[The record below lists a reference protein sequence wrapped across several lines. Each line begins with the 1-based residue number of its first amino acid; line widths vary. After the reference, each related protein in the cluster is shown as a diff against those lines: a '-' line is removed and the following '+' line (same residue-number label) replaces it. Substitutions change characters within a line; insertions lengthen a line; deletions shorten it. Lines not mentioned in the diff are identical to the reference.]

1 MTIPFVRGRPGPS
14 PVTSWRRVL
23 VLVPLMLA
31 ALPPLHASEPLP
43 PGAGLDSIRSW
54 LIAHNP
60 ELRALQAE
68 AEAAEARVLPAG
80 ALPDPMV
87 GLRLEGID
95 ADRPNLLPGN
105 VALTTYSLQQTIP
118 LWGKRDLARGIAVQ
132 EASAQRDEREAVLRE
147 RLAQAEQAYVG
158 YWHADASLQVVD
170 RLIDLLGGIE
180 TVARERYALGLAAQQ
195 DAIRAQVARTRMQA
209 ERIERA
215 AMREEAIAQLNA
227 GLGRSADAPLM
238 PPAGEP
244 AITLPVDAR
253 EQGLAIVRRQSH
265 PLLRAQ
271 SAMATAAEDALALQ
285 RRQRLP
291 DLTVGV
297 GLMQQGNRL
306 DGYELMFEVEVPI
319 QRRALREREREAS
332 LRRDAALAR
341 ADQTLSEL
349 EGRFGE
355 AWARWSSAQARQR
368 LYRDTLRPQTEANF
382 ASALASYRVGDV
394 DFATLLEALEAWQGA
409 DLSRLD
415 ALRDELTRAAEL
427 RALIGSTP

>member
-1 MTIPFVRGRPGPS
+1 M
-14 PVTSWRRVL
+14 
-23 VLVPLMLA
+23 
-31 ALPPLHASEPLP
+31 
-43 PGAGLDSIRSW
+43 
-54 LIAHNP
+54 
-60 ELRALQAE
+60 
-68 AEAAEARVLPAG
+68 
-80 ALPDPMV
+80 
-87 GLRLEGID
+87 
-95 ADRPNLLPGN
+95 
-105 VALTTYSLQQTIP
+105 
-118 LWGKRDLARGIAVQ
+118 
-132 EASAQRDEREAVLRE
+132 
-147 RLAQAEQAYVG
+147 
-158 YWHADASLQVVD
+158 
-170 RLIDLLGGIE
+170 
-180 TVARERYALGLAAQQ
+180 
-195 DAIRAQVARTRMQA
+195 
-209 ERIERA
+209 
-215 AMREEAIAQLNA
+215 
-227 GLGRSADAPLM
+227 
-238 PPAGEP
+238 
-244 AITLPVDAR
+244 
-253 EQGLAIVRRQSH
+253 RRQSH

-271 SAMATAAEDALALQ
+271 SAMAAAAEDALALQ

-306 DGYELMFEVEVPI
+306 DGYELMFEVEVPF